1 MKRNKII
8 QRVFEAFEGAELYYV
23 IIIAV
28 MAIFK

>member
-8 QRVFEAFEGAELYYV
+8 QRAVEALEGFELYYV

>member
-1 MKRNKII
+1 MKRSKII
-8 QRVFEAFEGAELYYV
+8 QRVVEALEGAELYLV

>member
-1 MKRNKII
+1 MKRNKVI
-8 QRVFEAFEGAELYYV
+8 QRVVEALEGAELYYV